1 MISACSKMT
10 STSGSVETLRTV
22 RSALHDNP
30 DGENRLLS
38 LIHMVTNLYQNLN
51 LVFGQF
57 CLDLSFPGNL
67 PSPPDTVRHP

>member
-30 DGENRLLS
+30 DMGKIDYCCNTEVFNTYGNKSLS
-38 LIHMVTNLYQNLN
+38 E
-51 LVFGQF
+51 
-57 CLDLSFPGNL
+57 S
-67 PSPPDTVRHP
+67 